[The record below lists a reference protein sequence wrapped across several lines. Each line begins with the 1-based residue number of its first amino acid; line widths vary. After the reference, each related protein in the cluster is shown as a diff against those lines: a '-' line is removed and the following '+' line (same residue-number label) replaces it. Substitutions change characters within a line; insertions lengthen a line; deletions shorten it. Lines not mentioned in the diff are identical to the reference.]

1 MTHETPPSGFR
12 TFVILWASQSVS
24 MIGTALTF
32 FAVNIWLAQS
42 LYPRPEQR
50 AQLAF
55 ALAAVGLVWGVPL
68 VAGAPIAGAW
78 ADRHDRRRTMIVMNL
93 LGAAVGAGMIAL
105 MLAHSLTLPRLL
117 ALLLI
122 YFLSGAFHAASFDT
136 SYAMLVPQEQLP
148 RANGMMQSIWA
159 LSGLIAPGLAAG
171 LIALPALARSGRI
184 PGPPGTALARVQQGV
199 PLALGVDAV
208 SFLIAAMVLLAL
220 AIPSPKRT
228 DLRADGRPEASLLA
242 DVRRGWLYIW
252 HRRPM
257 LWLLGTFAVV
267 NLFGAPSAVL
277 QPLLVKVNLAP
288 DWTARGFEFA
298 SALAVLA
305 TAQGL
310 GGLVGG
316 IAISAW
322 GGLRRRRV
330 LGVLVPLAAAGIF
343 EAIYGLSSRIWLSA
357 SMVFVMGTF
366 LPAINAHSQS
376 IWQAQVPH
384 ELQGRVFSVRR
395 LIAQCTFPI
404 GTVIGGWLGGVM
416 NPGIA
421 VAVLGGILTLFGIA
435 QLMNPILLRVED
447 KEYLDALAARYEA
460 TPATAVAAGE

>member
-1 MTHETPPSGFR
+1 MTHETRPNGFR
-12 TFVILWASQSVS
+12 TFLILWASQSVS

-42 LYPRPEQR
+42 LYPLPEQKT
-50 AQLAF
+50 QLAH
-55 ALAAVGLVWGVPL
+55 ALSGVGLVWGLPL

-78 ADRHDRRRTMIVMNL
+78 ADRHDRRRTMIVANL
-93 LGAAVGAGMIAL
+93 VSAAIGAVIIAL
-105 MLAHSLTLPRLL
+105 MVAHALTLPVLL
-117 ALLLI
+117 ALLGV

-136 SYAMLVPQEQLP
+136 SYAMLVSQEQLP

-159 LSGLIAPGLAAG
+159 LSGLLSPGLAAG
-171 LIALPALARSGRI
+171 LIALPALARAGHI
-184 PGPPGTALARVQQGV
+184 PGSPGAALARLQQGV
-199 PLALGVDAV
+199 PLALGVDVV
-208 SFLIAAMVLLAL
+208 SFLIATVVLVAL
-220 AIPSPKRT
+220 VIPSPKRD
-228 DLRADGRPEASLLA
+228 DLGADGRPKVSLLA

-267 NLFGAPSAVL
+267 NLFGSPAAIL
-277 QPLLVKVNLAP
+277 QPLLVKFNLAA
-288 DWTARGFEFA
+288 DWKARGFTFET
-298 SALAVLA
+298 ALALLA

-310 GGLVGG
+310 GGLAGG

-322 GGLRRRRV
+322 GGLKAKRV
-330 LGVLVPLAAAGIF
+330 LGVLVPLAFAGALEILYGFSPWIWASAAT
-343 EAIYGLSSRIWLSA
+343 
-357 SMVFVMGTF
+357 VFVMGAF

-376 IWQAQVPH
+376 IWQAQVPR

-404 GTVIGGWLGGVM
+404 GTVIGGGLGGIM
-416 NPGIA
+416 NPGLA
-421 VAVLGGILTLFGIA
+421 VAMLGGIMTLFGIA

-447 KEYLDALAARYEA
+447 KEYLDALAAPYEA
-460 TPATAVAAGE
+460 APAAAVAGE